1 MAKKPVI
8 LGTLEEIIF
17 ETPRVSTFI
26 VKLPAEADF
35 SFISGQ
41 FAMLSLPDFQNDKGR
56 PVRRAYSI
64 ASSPHDLVGKTVSFT
79 ITRKGEGGYFSNRIH
94 EARVGDSVSV
104 EGPYG
109 SAFVLDRQDSRPH
122 LFIAA
127 GSGIA
132 PLRSMIRTL
141 LAEGSPPPIELLYG
155 FRNED
160 DFIYARELKGYQSNR
175 PRFSL
180 LTAHSRPAE
189 GWDGLAG
196 RIPEVLPALYGS
208 YKGQVVYICGHPEM
222 VTQTVEW
229 LRSVGFPEE
238 AVRKEQW

>member
-8 LGTLEEIIF
+8 LGTLEEIVP
-17 ETPRVSTFI
+17 ETPRVSTFV
-26 VKLPAEADF
+26 VKLPDDVSF
-35 SFISGQ
+35 SFTSGQ
-41 FAMLSLPDFQNDKGR
+41 FAMLSLPDFLNDKGR

-64 ASSPHDLVGKTVSFT
+64 ASPPHDLARKTVSFT

-94 EARVGDSVSV
+94 EAKAGDSVSL

-109 SAFVLDRQDSRPH
+109 TSFVLAPHASRPH

-141 LAEGSPPPIELLYG
+141 LSGDAPPPIELLYG

-160 DFIYARELKGYQSNR
+160 DFIYAQELKGYKANR
-175 PRFSL
+175 QNFSL

-189 GWDGLAG
+189 AWQGLSG
-196 RIPEVLPALYGS
+196 RIPEILPSLYGS

-222 VTQTVEW
+222 VTQTVDW
-229 LRSVGFPEE
+229 LRTAGFPEE

>member
-1 MAKKPVI
+1 MAKKPVVM
-8 LGTLEEIIF
+8 GTLAEVLP
-17 ETPRVSTFI
+17 ETPRVSTF
-26 VKLPAEADF
+26 VVRLPEEAEF
-35 SFISGQ
+35 SFVSGQ
-41 FAMLSLPDFQNDKGR
+41 FAMLSLPDFLNDKGR

-64 ASSPHDLVGKTVSFT
+64 ASSPHDLARKTLSFT
-79 ITRKGEGGYFSNRIH
+79 ITRKGEGGLFSNRIH
-94 EARVGDSVSV
+94 EAKAGDPVSV

-109 SAFVLDRQDSRPH
+109 SSFVLDPQDPRPH

-141 LAEGSPPPIELLYG
+141 LSKEVPPPIELLYG
-155 FRNED
+155 FRGGE
-160 DFIYARELKGYQSNR
+160 DFIYAQELTGYEKTI
-175 PRFSL
+175 PHFSL
-180 LTAHSRPAE
+180 LTAHSRPSPH
-189 GWDGLAG
+189 WTGLSG
-196 RIPEVLPALYGS
+196 RVPELLPRLYPS

-229 LRSVGFPEE
+229 LGTAGFPEE

>member
-8 LGTLEEIIF
+8 LTTLEEIIP
-17 ETPRVSTFI
+17 ETPRVSTFV
-26 VKLPAEADF
+26 VKVPDAADF

-41 FAMLSLPDFQNDKGR
+41 FAMLSLPDFLNDKGR

-64 ASSPHDLVGKTVSFT
+64 ASSPHDLAGKTVSFT

-94 EARVGDSVSV
+94 EARAGESVSL

-109 SAFVLDRQDSRPH
+109 SSFVLYPRDPRPH

-141 LAEGSPPPIELLYG
+141 LAEGVPPPIELLYG

-160 DFIYARELKGYQSNR
+160 DFIYEQELKGYQAGR
-175 PRFSL
+175 PGFSL

-189 GWDGLAG
+189 GWEGLAG